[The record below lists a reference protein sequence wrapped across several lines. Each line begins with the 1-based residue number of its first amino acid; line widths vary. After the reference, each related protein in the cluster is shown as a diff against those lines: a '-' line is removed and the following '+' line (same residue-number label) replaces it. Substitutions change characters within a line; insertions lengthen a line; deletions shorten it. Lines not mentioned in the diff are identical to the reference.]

1 MNQGAWWATVHGVAK
16 SRTRLSNLTSL
27 QAKQSKLKQTKI
39 LTKPFY
45 PKKFTLE
52 IYLYQIC
59 MYKCIYKNI
68 PVLPDHLTHLLKNL
82 YADQEATV
90 LTGHGTMD

>member
-1 MNQGAWWATVHGVAK
+1 MRQ
-16 SRTRLSNLTSL
+16 
-27 QAKQSKLKQTKI
+27 KQSKLKQTKI

-45 PKKFTLE
+45 LKKFTLE

-59 MYKCIYKNI
+59 MYKRTYKTI
-68 PVLPDHLTHLLKNL
+68 PVLPDHLTHLLRNL

-90 LTGHGTMD
+90 LTGHRTMDWLKTGKRLYTVTLCI

>member
-1 MNQGAWWATVHGVAK
+1 MRQ
-16 SRTRLSNLTSL
+16 
-27 QAKQSKLKQTKI
+27 KQSKLKQTKI

-45 PKKFTLE
+45 LKKFTLE

-59 MYKCIYKNI
+59 MYKRIYKTI
-68 PVLPDHLTHLLKNL
+68 PVLPEHLTHLLRNL

-90 LTGHGTMD
+90 PTGHGTTDWLKTGKRLYTVTLRI